1 MPSIGRTEESSLFNL
16 TLSKNA
22 AKGAAVNSRAL
33 TIEELQHVG
42 GALMD
47 DYYDEYDGGGGWGGD
62 YGGDYGG
69 ASEYFYDYGYTD
81 YSWSNPQT
89 EYFDNGIQTVYVTG
103 TAWTDAQQT
112 QFNSDFS
119 TAFNDCW
126 NNTTSLDGVSMAIGG
141 TFAESVL
148 TGAGWVGAGE
158 FFSGLNDVTQAIQD
172 FNERAGEVGY
182 RYAYC
187 EYKAQDWAYNQ
198 QP

>member
-1 MPSIGRTEESSLFNL
+1 LFNMS
-16 TLSKNA
+16 LSKKA
-22 AKGAAVNSRAL
+22 AKNGVVNSR
-33 TIEELQHVG
+33 ELSVDELGQVG
-42 GALMD
+42 GAWSASDSGM
-47 DYYDEYDGGGGWGGD
+47 YEEYDFGGYGDNSGG
-62 YGGDYGG
+62 
-69 ASEYFYDYGYTD
+69 EFFYDYGYTD

-89 EYFDNGIQTVYVTG
+89 EFFDNGMQTVYVNG

-112 QFNSDFS
+112 QYNSDYM

-126 NNTTSLDGVSMAIGG
+126 ANTTSLDGVSMAIGG

-158 FFSGLNDVTQAIQD
+158 FFSDLSDITQAIQD

-182 RYAYC
+182 RFAYC
-187 EYKAQDWAYNQ
+187 EYKAQDWAYSQ